1 LENNNFLESYLKP
14 SEEGLDRT
22 FTLPL
27 PDISGLKECGEYIVQ
42 GKLDN
47 TCSTNIISKHVSESE
62 GVRLIEV
69 YKNTEDREKGIF
81 IRLVGT
87 LSILKKGYPFLF
99 LDAAISNVS
108 PRSAQ
113 QEEISTRV
121 ALHMPQAN
129 SEERDIFFNL
139 ISEKADAANI
149 PHNSSNIPVL
159 PDFWGP
165 IWSAGKPGI
174 APDMIKTLRDMAW
187 ASYESFCN
195 QTKPAENFNYMPV
208 QNQMAFKNSAAEH
221 HLFKKMG
228 LSVTAEVQAAFFS
241 VMVAGV

>member
-1 LENNNFLESYLKP
+1 MENNNFLNNYLQP
-14 SEEGLDRT
+14 SEDGLDRT
-22 FTLPL
+22 FTMPL
-27 PDISGLKECGEYIVQ
+27 PNIPGLEECGEYIVQ

-47 TCSTNIISKHVSESE
+47 TCSTNIITKYVSKSED
-62 GVRLIEV
+62 VRLIEV

-108 PRSAQ
+108 PRTAQ

-129 SEERDIFFNL
+129 AEERDIFFNL
-139 ISEKADAANI
+139 LSKKADADNI
-149 PHNSSNIPVL
+149 SYDSRNIPVL

-165 IWSAGKPGI
+165 IWSTGEPGI
-174 APDMIKTLRDMAW
+174 APGLIKTLREMAW
-187 ASYESFCN
+187 ASYESYCN
-195 QTKPAENFNYMPV
+195 QTKPAENFDYMPL

-221 HLFKKMG
+221 HLFEKMG

>member
-1 LENNNFLESYLKP
+1 MENESFLTNYLQP
-14 SEEGLDRT
+14 SKNGLDRT

-27 PDISGLKECGEYIVQ
+27 PEISGLKECGEYIVQ

-47 TCSTNIISKHVSESE
+47 TCSTNIITKYVSELE
-62 GVRLIEV
+62 GIRLIEV
-69 YKNTEDREKGIF
+69 YKNTEDKEKGIF

-108 PRSAQ
+108 PRTAE

-129 SEERDIFFNL
+129 AEERNIFFDSL
-139 ISEKADAANI
+139 SEKADTANI
-149 PHNSSNIPVL
+149 THNSRSIPVL

-165 IWSAGKPGI
+165 IWSTEKKGI
-174 APDMIKTLRDMAW
+174 APELIRNIRDIAW
-187 ASYESFCN
+187 EIYNSFCSH
-195 QTKPAENFNYMPV
+195 TEPDINFDYLPV